1 LLRQTDAYLD
11 SLAQAVVAQQNESG
25 PLDTNFDQE
34 EGPANEATFG
44 AQVSDDVQD
53 DKGKVDYYAV
63 AHRLSEKVSRQPSIL
78 VGGQLKDYQLKGLQW
93 MVSLYNNKLNG
104 ILADEMVS
112 KITLASLCPFSHSV
126 GSWQNHSNDLT
137 RHVPN
142 RGQEAARALSR
153 HSAPINNDELVWRVR
168 KVGAIGED
176 DLVQGQPR
184 AASQPTGRSES
195 GPVPGSP
202 DHIRVHH

>member
-1 LLRQTDAYLD
+1 LRQTDAYLD

-63 AHRLSEKVSRQPSIL
+63 AHRISEKVTRQPSIL

-112 KITLASLCPFSHSV
+112 KDILASKPP
-126 GSWQNHSNDLT
+126 LT
-137 RHVPN
+137 CV
-142 RGQEAARALSR
+142 
-153 HSAPINNDELVWRVR
+153 
-168 KVGAIGED
+168 
-176 DLVQGQPR
+176 
-184 AASQPTGRSES
+184 
-195 GPVPGSP
+195 
-202 DHIRVHH
+202 